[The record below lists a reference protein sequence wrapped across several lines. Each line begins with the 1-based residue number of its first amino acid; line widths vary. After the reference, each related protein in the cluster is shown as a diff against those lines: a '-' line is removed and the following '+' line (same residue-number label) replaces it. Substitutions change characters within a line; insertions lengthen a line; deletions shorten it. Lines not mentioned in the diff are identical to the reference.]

1 MRISWITRNPGQNSP
16 IMEPAYQGKIKGW
29 FLTHLGLTQS
39 YEHLAEVPVIRGRL
53 GFRRR

>member
-1 MRISWITRNPGQNSP
+1 
-16 IMEPAYQGKIKGW
+16 MEPAYQGKIKGW